1 MPTLADEPQADRIR
15 RLNDAFRR
23 QGSGGGNLLM
33 TAGVACLPLADQAAI
48 LRKARSF
55 DAFTPDN
62 DPYGEH
68 DFGAF
73 EHKAQKLFWKID
85 YFAPEMAHGSHD
97 PADPAQTVRV
107 LTIMF
112 ADEY

>member
-1 MPTLADEPQADRIR
+1 
-15 RLNDAFRR
+15 
-23 QGSGGGNLLM
+23 M
-33 TAGVACLPLADQAAI
+33 TAGVASLPLADQAAI
-48 LRKARSF
+48 VRKVMRF

-73 EHKAQKLFWKID
+73 EHKGQKFFWKID
-85 YFAPEMAHGSHD
+85 YYAPNMAHGSDD
-97 PADPAQTVRV
+97 PADPAQTIRV

>member
-1 MPTLADEPQADRIR
+1 M
-15 RLNDAFRR
+15 
-23 QGSGGGNLLM
+23 M
-33 TAGVACLPLADQAAI
+33 TAGVASLPLADQAAI
-48 LRKARSF
+48 VRKVMRF
-55 DAFTPDN
+55 DASTPDN

-73 EHKAQKLFWKID
+73 EHKGQKLFWKID
-85 YFAPEMAHGSHD
+85 YYAPDMAHGSED
-97 PADPAQTVRV
+97 PADPARTVCV